1 MATILILNLTLSVL
15 VCGLLFAT
23 VVLVAGWVDHNEG
36 EEDDGE
42 GGSDW
47 GRGKTGPS
55 IPGPPHPSGGGVRLA
70 TGAGS
75 AA

>member
-47 GRGKTGPS
+47 RGGKKGPS
-55 IPGPPHPSGGGVRLA
+55 VPGPPSPSGAGVRLA
-70 TGAGS
+70 GRS
-75 AA
+75 